1 MREHGRI
8 PVLPFLGRSIMST
21 GTAAAISTPRAQ
33 GGISVIRISGED
45 ALSVADKV
53 FQPVSCNILPS
64 EMEGYT
70 CAYGKIVNSG
80 EVLDDGLLTVFRAPK
95 SYTGEDVV
103 EISCHGGIFVTER
116 ILALILDSGAEPAGA
131 GEFTKRAFLNGKMSL
146 TQAEAVMDII
156 SADGGAGL
164 KCAEALRDGALFRRI
179 KTVSDRMLKLL
190 GSLAAWVD
198 YPDDDI
204 PAVEEY
210 EIEAV
215 LESGIAELGGLL
227 ESYESGRIVREGADT
242 VIAGRP
248 NVGKSTLMNLLA
260 GCERSIVSDTAGT
273 TRDVVEESVRLGDV
287 VLRLSDTA
295 GIHDTEDTVESIGVE
310 RARKKLGS
318 ADLILAVFDVGNPVS
333 DEDRELAEKCRGRNA
348 VAVLN
353 KSDLEQHFDFA
364 GISDCFKDS
373 VTVSAERGEGLDALK
388 AAVEKLYGISGFSAD
403 MGILANER
411 QRSCALK
418 ARQCFTEALEALK
431 AGATFDAVT
440 VLIDGGENSLLELT
454 GEKASEAVVDEVFS
468 RFCVGK

>member
-1 MREHGRI
+1 
-8 PVLPFLGRSIMST
+8 MST

-53 FQPVSCNILPS
+53 FQPVSCKIPPS

-70 CAYGKIVNSG
+70 CAYGKIVNGG

-156 SADGGAGL
+156 SADGGTGL

-260 GCERSIVSDTAGT
+260 GCERSIVSDAAGT
-273 TRDVVEESVRLGDV
+273 TRDVVEESVRFGDV

-318 ADLILAVFDVGNPVS
+318 ADLILAVFDGGNPIS

-353 KSDLEQHFDFA
+353 KSDLEQRFDFA
-364 GISDCFKDS
+364 EISDCFKDS
-373 VTVSAERGEGLDALK
+373 VTVSAERGEGLEALK

-418 ARQCFTEALEALK
+418 ARQQFTEALEALK

-440 VLIDGGENSLLELT
+440 ILIDGGENSLLELT

>member
-1 MREHGRI
+1 
-8 PVLPFLGRSIMST
+8 MS
-21 GTAAAISTPRAQ
+21 TAAAISTPRAQ
-33 GGISVIRISGED
+33 GGISVIRISGEN
-45 ALSVADKV
+45 ALSAADKI
-53 FQPVSCNILPS
+53 FKPVSCKILPS

-70 CAYGKIVNSG
+70 CAYGKIADG
-80 EVLDDGLLTVFRAPK
+80 DEVLDDGVVTVFRAPR

-103 EISCHGGIFVTER
+103 EISCHGGIFVTEQ
-116 ILALILDSGAEPAGA
+116 ILRLILTNGAEAAGA

-156 SADGGAGL
+156 SADGNAGL
-164 KCAEALRDGALFRRI
+164 RCAESLREGSLFRRI
-179 KTVSDRMLKLL
+179 KKVSDGMLKLL

-210 EIEAV
+210 EIDAV
-215 LESGIAELGGLL
+215 LETGISDLDKLL
-227 ESYESGRIVREGADT
+227 SSYESGRIVREGADT
-242 VIAGRP
+242 AIVGRP

-295 GIHDTEDTVESIGVE
+295 GIHDTDDRVESIGVD
-310 RARKKLGS
+310 RARKKLDT
-318 ADLILAVFDVGNPVS
+318 ADLILAVFDAGSPIT

-348 VAVLN
+348 IAVLN
-353 KSDLEQHFDFA
+353 KSDLEQRFEFSE
-364 GISDCFKDS
+364 ISDCFKDN
-373 VTVSAERGEGLDALK
+373 VTVSAEKGEGLESLTD
-388 AAVEKLYGISGFSAD
+388 AVEKLYGISGFSPD
-403 MGILANER
+403 IGILANER
-411 QRSCALK
+411 QRSCAERAK
-418 ARQCFTEALEALK
+418 QCFKEALNALRS
-431 AGATFDAVT
+431 GATFDAVT
-440 VLIDGGENSLLELT
+440 ILIDDGENSLLELT

>member
-1 MREHGRI
+1 M
-8 PVLPFLGRSIMST
+8 LPFLLEVIMST
-21 GTAAAISTPRAQ
+21 DTAAAISTPRAQ

-53 FQPVSCNILPS
+53 FQSVSCKSPPS

-70 CAYGKIVNSG
+70 CAYGKIVNG
-80 EVLDDGLLTVFRAPK
+80 DEILDDGVLTVFRAPK

-103 EISCHGGIFVTER
+103 EISCHGGIFVTEQ
-116 ILALILDSGAEPAGA
+116 ILRLIFDSGAKPAGA

-156 SADGGAGL
+156 SADGSAGL

-179 KTVSDRMLKLL
+179 KTVSDGMLKLL

-210 EIEAV
+210 EISAV
-215 LESGIAELGGLL
+215 LEAGIAELGELL

-273 TRDVVEESVRLGDV
+273 TRDIVEESVRLGDI

-295 GIHDTEDTVESIGVE
+295 GIHDTEDSVESIGVD
-310 RARKKLGS
+310 RARKKLDS
-318 ADLILAVFDVGNPVS
+318 ADLILAVFDVGS
-333 DEDRELAEKCRGRNA
+333 FITDEDRELSERCRNRNSI
-348 VAVLN
+348 AVLN
-353 KSDLEQHFDFA
+353 KSDLEQRFDFA
-364 GISDCFKDS
+364 EISDCFKNS
-373 VTVSAERGEGLDALK
+373 VKIGRAHV
-388 AAVEKLYGISGFSAD
+388 
-403 MGILANER
+403 
-411 QRSCALK
+411 
-418 ARQCFTEALEALK
+418 
-431 AGATFDAVT
+431 
-440 VLIDGGENSLLELT
+440 
-454 GEKASEAVVDEVFS
+454 
-468 RFCVGK
+468 

>member
-1 MREHGRI
+1 MGVF
-8 PVLPFLGRSIMST
+8 PCSLFLSEVVMST
-21 GTAAAISTPRAQ
+21 VAAISTPRAQ

-45 ALSVADKV
+45 ALSAADKI
-53 FQPVSCNILPS
+53 FQPVSCNIIPS

-70 CAYGKIVNSG
+70 CAYGKITDGG
-80 EVLDDGLLTVFRAPK
+80 EILDDGVLTVFRAPK

-103 EISCHGGIFVTER
+103 EISCHGGIFVTEQ
-116 ILALILDSGAEPAGA
+116 ILRLILDNGAEPAGA

-179 KTVSDRMLKLL
+179 KTVSDGMLKLL

-215 LESGIAELGGLL
+215 LEAAVSNLEKLL
-227 ESYESGRIVREGADT
+227 DSYESGRIVREGADT

-273 TRDVVEESVRLGDV
+273 TRDVVEESVRLGDI

-295 GIHDTEDTVESIGVE
+295 GIHDTEDTVESIGVD
-310 RARKKLGS
+310 RAKKKLDS
-318 ADLILAVFDVGNPVS
+318 ADLILAVFDVGSPIT

-353 KSDLEQHFDFA
+353 KSDLEQRFVFSE
-364 GISDCFKDS
+364 ISGCFKDS
-373 VTVSAERGEGLDALK
+373 VTVSAEKGEGLDALK
-388 AAVEKLYGISGFSAD
+388 AAVEKLYGMSVFLPD
-403 MGILANER
+403 MGILANQR
-411 QRSCALK
+411 QRGCAAK
-418 ARQCFTEALEALK
+418 AKQCFSEALGSLK
-431 AGATFDAVT
+431 NGATFDAVT
-440 VLIDGGENSLLELT
+440 VLIDSGENFLLELT